1 MSAIAEGLLVKALA
15 QRFDDRR
22 VLRSSDSVRV
32 FDDRIE
38 QCRNPTAFQTRGA
51 IRRDSVQ
58 P

>member
-1 MSAIAEGLLVKALA
+1 MKALA
-15 QRFDDRR
+15 QTFDDRR

-38 QCRNPTAFQTRGA
+38 QCRNLTAFQTLGS